1 MNSPA
6 THPAPEELMALFDG
20 ELSTDRAQAVSSHMS
35 QCTECSA
42 VLAAF
47 PATAAA
53 LRGWSISPVPERI
66 GKTILH
72 AEACSGAGT
81 QAKLRLS
88 TRIGRWSWKQ
98 WAAGLGLAATSLV
111 LVAAI
116 SIPNLM
122 RSKMANEAALQKS
135 RARLDGA
142 SVSDYVGTGSSF
154 QREPLSNQFA
164 SVASNRISEQEL
176 ESTKNDLEM
185 ARRTLQAQV
194 APATP
199 APMIARSAS
208 LTLLVRDFSSS
219 RAALDGILAKHHAY
233 AAELKASTVE
243 DAPRSLVAFL
253 RVPANDLGPTLAE
266 LKSLGRLQ
274 EETQNGEEVTQQ
286 HADLIAR
293 LKNSREAEQR
303 LQAILAQR
311 TGKISDVL
319 EVEQELT
326 RVRGGIESMEG
337 ELKVLNHRIEFASVN
352 LILNEQYQASIS
364 LPPFSVGARLRNALV
379 AGFRNAGETVL
390 AIVLFL
396 AEFGLTILIWFAL
409 IAVPVIWFLR
419 RYRRK
424 LAAS

>member
-1 MNSPA
+1 
-6 THPAPEELMALFDG
+6 
-20 ELSTDRAQAVSSHMS
+20 
-35 QCTECSA
+35 
-42 VLAAF
+42 
-47 PATAAA
+47 
-53 LRGWSISPVPERI
+53 
-66 GKTILH
+66 
-72 AEACSGAGT
+72 
-81 QAKLRLS
+81 
-88 TRIGRWSWKQ
+88 
-98 WAAGLGLAATSLV
+98 
-111 LVAAI
+111 
-116 SIPNLM
+116 
-122 RSKMANEAALQKS
+122 
-135 RARLDGA
+135 
-142 SVSDYVGTGSSF
+142 
-154 QREPLSNQFA
+154 
-164 SVASNRISEQEL
+164 
-176 ESTKNDLEM
+176 
-185 ARRTLQAQV
+185 
-194 APATP
+194 
-199 APMIARSAS
+199 MIARSAS